1 MGSSMS
7 KGDAK
12 QEAWLNKIN
21 QALADSTSQSDKRVT
36 KVLEKLPDY
45 PNIPRKRAKLINF
58 LKSSLRV
65 NDPQVCEAVW
75 DFLEKATVPAPAAET
90 TTAAVGG
97 EKEEAKQKETE
108 EKAQGAEEM
117 E

>member
-21 QALADSTSQSDKRVT
+21 QALADSTSQSDQRVT

-45 PNIPRKRAKLINF
+45 PNIPRKKAKLINF

-65 NDPQVCEAVW
+65 NDSKVCEAVW
-75 DFLEKATVPAPAAET
+75 DFLENAKEKSTASDPPAAPNP
-90 TTAAVGG
+90 AVNEGKD
-97 EKEEAKQKETE
+97 EP
-108 EKAQGAEEM
+108 
-117 E
+117 